1 MSATGDAIDAVDA
14 GIIWSRIVSTA
25 EEMVS
30 ALVRTAFSTMVR
42 DSGDYSCMIFDSR
55 GHLIAQGTTSVPS
68 FTGTRPHPRGHV
80 LKYIAPAEMKDGDVI
95 ITNDPWIGT
104 GHTYDINVIKPVF
117 YRQRLIGYC
126 LTVSHLSDVC

>member
-1 MSATGDAIDAVDA
+1 MNPTSGSIDAVDT

-42 DSGDYSCMIFDSR
+42 ESGDYSCMIFDSR
-55 GHLIAQGTTSVPS
+55 AKLLAQGTTSVPS
-68 FTGTRPHPRGHV
+68 FTGTGPHTLGHV
-80 LKYIAPAEMKDGDVI
+80 LNYISASDMKDGDII

-104 GHTYDINVIKPVF
+104 GHTY
-117 YRQRLIGYC
+117 
-126 LTVSHLSDVC
+126 